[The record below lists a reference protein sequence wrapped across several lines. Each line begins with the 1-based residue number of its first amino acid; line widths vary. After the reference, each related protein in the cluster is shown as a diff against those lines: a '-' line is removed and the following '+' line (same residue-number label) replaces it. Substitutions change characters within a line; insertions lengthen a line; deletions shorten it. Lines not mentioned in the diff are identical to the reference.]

1 MAAKKT
7 KNPLAKLMA
16 LPGVGKVAA
25 TKMQK
30 AGIKTPA
37 GIKKAG
43 VKGLVKAGLSAALS
57 KKLLAGS
64 KAPSKKKAAAKK
76 KAPAKKKAAAKKK
89 APAKKKAAAKKKAPA
104 KKKAAAKKKAPAKS
118 STPKSS
124 RRGSDLKAP
133 SLAEMLKQIKSKK

>member
-76 KAPAKKKAAAKKK
+76 VAPKKKAAA
-89 APAKKKAAAKKKAPA
+89 KKAPA

-124 RRGSDLKAP
+124 RRGSNLKAP
-133 SLAEMLKQIKSKK
+133 SLAELLKQIKSKK

>member
-1 MAAKKT
+1 
-7 KNPLAKLMA
+7 MA

-76 KAPAKKKAAAKKK
+76 VAP
-89 APAKKKAAAKKKAPA
+89 KKKAAAKKKAPA

-124 RRGSDLKAP
+124 RRGSNLKAP
-133 SLAEMLKQIKSKK
+133 SLAELLKQIKSKK

>member
-16 LPGVGKVAA
+16 LPGVGKIAA
-25 TKMQK
+25 TKLQK

-43 VKGLVKAGLSAALS
+43 EKGLVKAGLSGALS
-57 KKLLAGS
+57 KKLLSGS
-64 KAPSKKKAAAKK
+64 KAPT
-76 KAPAKKKAAAKKK
+76 
-89 APAKKKAAAKKKAPA
+89 KKKAPA

-118 STPKSS
+118 STSKYS
-124 RRGSDLKAP
+124 RRGSNLKAP
-133 SLAEMLKQIKSKK
+133 SLAEMLKRIKSNK

>member
-104 KKKAAAKKKAPAKS
+104 KS

>member
-16 LPGVGKVAA
+16 LPGVGKVVA

-104 KKKAAAKKKAPAKS
+104 KS

>member
-25 TKMQK
+25 TKLQK

-43 VKGLVKAGLSAALS
+43 AKGLVKAGLSAALA

-64 KAPSKKKAAAKK
+64 SKAAAKKVAPKKKAAAKK

-89 APAKKKAAAKKKAPA
+89 APAKPSNS
-104 KKKAAAKKKAPAKS
+104 KS
-118 STPKSS
+118 D

-133 SLAEMLKQIKSKK
+133 SLAEMLKRIKANK